1 MNYLNKKRL
10 ALMQNKKFKGY
21 IRRVS
26 GYPLT
31 LTDCMNDN
39 LISCKIYG
47 ADGGVGDKTANLF
60 DISKSAGFTSQY
72 GGLTNTIEGNTLAV
86 KCTVSARG
94 GALTL
99 GKFKA
104 GTYYIGI
111 KTISS
116 NGSII
121 SVYDANGF
129 KKLGVANT
137 AITISEE
144 KTLQLYT
151 NFDKWVIAKFTDI
164 QVVQSNVAVA
174 YEPYGYRIPVTVRG
188 ENEEQTVNVYTTNPV
203 NADETLDI
211 AEIQPNIPLYKGT
224 NEITI
229 GTSVP
234 PSDMEVTY
242 YADKEG

>member
-10 ALMQNKKFKGY
+10 ALMRNKKFKGY

-60 DISKSAGFTSQY
+60 DISQSDGFTSQY
-72 GGLTNTIEGNTLAV
+72 GGFSNVIEGNII
-86 KCTVSARG
+86 TVNCSVPSRG
-94 GALTL
+94 GYLTL
-99 GKFKA
+99 GTFEA

-111 KTISS
+111 KPIKHNSYAIRVYMK
-116 NGSII
+116 GSGRIG
-121 SVYDANGF
+121 DAN
-129 KKLGVANT
+129 NI
-137 AITISEE
+137 ITISAEA
-144 KTLQLYT
+144 TLQIY
-151 NFDKWVIAKFTDI
+151 IGFTSGSFQYSEI
-164 QVVQSNVAVA
+164 QVTKSDIVTE
-174 YEPYGYRIPVTVRG
+174 YEPYGYRIPITVTG
-188 ENEEQTVNVYTTNPV
+188 ENEEQTVNAYAQNPV

-234 PSDMEVTY
+234 PSDVEVKY

>member
-1 MNYLNKKRL
+1 MNYLNKKRI
-10 ALMQNKKFKGY
+10 ALMRNKKFKGY

-60 DISKSAGFTSQY
+60 DISKSEGFTSPY
-72 GGLTNTIEGNTLAV
+72 GGISSTIDGNTIIVTY
-86 KCTVSARG
+86 TSVSPRSVN
-94 GALTL
+94 LIL
-99 GKFKA
+99 GTFEP
-104 GTYYIGI
+104 GSYYIGI
-111 KTISS
+111 DADTDRVCNVWDVT
-116 NGSII
+116 NGKKI
-121 SVYDANGF
+121 SVAN
-129 KKLGVANT
+129 KV
-137 AITISEE
+137 ITITE
-144 KTLQLYT
+144 TLTLKLNT
-151 NFDKWVIAKFTDI
+151 GFTI
-164 QVVQSNVAVA
+164 QGVYRFKNIQITKSDVPTE
-174 YEPYGYRIPVTVRG
+174 YEPYGYRIPITVRG
-188 ENEEQTVNVYTTNPV
+188 ENEEQTVNAYAQNPV

-224 NEITI
+224 NEIAI

-234 PSDMEVTY
+234 PSGVEITY